1 MSGLVHAGTLL
12 AVVLVAAPLARHI
25 PMATLAAV
33 LFVVAWNMGEWF
45 EIPGVVRLGKTDRVV
60 WLVTLALTVLADLT
74 VAVEVG
80 MVLAALL
87 YVYRVSETSSV
98 SIVTPEYI
106 EEGQMHSLQLQ
117 DVPPYVSI
125 LRIHGPFLFGTTDK
139 LALATRD
146 LSQLA
151 ADRDR
156 PAAEHDG
163 HRRHGPLRAGVAGG
177 PTRAV
182 GTAPVAVRRA
192 RPAGTH
198 AAPGQLRPPHRRR
211 QHHAERPARAEAR
224 EGDSRASA
232 A

>member
-1 MSGLVHAGTLL
+1 M
-12 AVVLVAAPLARHI
+12 
-25 PMATLAAV
+25 
-33 LFVVAWNMGEWF
+33 
-45 EIPGVVRLGKTDRVV
+45 

-146 LSQLA
+146 LSQLQPIVIVRLRNMTA
-151 ADRDR
+151 IDATGLLR
-156 PAAEHDG
+156 P
-163 HRRHGPLRAGVAGG
+163 GVVGG
-177 PTRAV
+177 PARAV

-198 AAPGQLRPPHRRR
+198 AAPGQFRPPHRRR
-211 QHHAERPARAEAR
+211 QHHAERPARA
-224 EGDSRASA
+224 ASA
-232 A
+232 RKEITSTEHPTA